1 MVGYLQHWAESHAA
15 PLLLIT
21 SDLTVL
27 WCNAAAQAFRDQW
40 PNIGVDAGRLFLA
53 ERSRTTALR
62 DRLATIE
69 TLVVAWV
76 CDVSDVRFIFRI
88 EPLRPEGQ
96 DAAFLVTIQ
105 PMDESDRY
113 LWADM
118 AAAFGLTVSENRV
131 VRLLISGLSVEAL
144 ARELSISIE
153 TVRTHV
159 RRVYAKLGVNGREQL
174 FSVVLPYR
182 LG

>member
-1 MVGYLQHWAESHAA
+1 MVGYLQHWAESHAV

-21 SDLTVL
+21 PDLTVL
-27 WCNAAAQAFRDQW
+27 WCNDAAQSFRDRW

-53 ERSRTTALR
+53 ERTRTTALR

-69 TLVVAWV
+69 TKAVAWV
-76 CDVSDVRFIFRI
+76 CEISGARFIFKI
-88 EPLRPEGQ
+88 EPVRPEGR

-105 PMDESDRY
+105 PMDETDRY

-118 AAAFGLTVSENRV
+118 AAAFGLTASENRV

-144 ARELSISIE
+144 ARDLSISIE

-159 RRVYAKLGVNGREQL
+159 RRVYAKLGVNGREQM